1 MARMDAPMDE
11 TQLDTRGGDGLE
23 PTERLLR
30 TERNFVT
37 AVLDS
42 SNALL
47 VVLDLEGR
55 ILRFNRAAE
64 RAAGRSFLEAIGH
77 VPDEFFP
84 PADPASSLQP
94 LLQRVRSGDSPVDG
108 RSDWTDPTGRRRCTQ
123 WTVTACPGESG
134 EPAYIICS
142 GIDITP
148 LREAEEERERL
159 IGELKEA
166 LARIETLHGLIPIC
180 AGCKKIRDD
189 RGYWHQVEAYIEAR
203 SRAEFSHGLCPDCIV
218 RLYPEYADR
227 INLPAADEPSGF

>member
-1 MARMDAPMDE
+1 MNDARPAHSHGNGLDE
-11 TQLDTRGGDGLE
+11 
-23 PTERLLR
+23 TERLLR

-55 ILRFNRAAE
+55 VLRFNRAAE
-64 RAAGRSFLEAIGH
+64 QAAGRPFLEAIGRS
-77 VPDEFFP
+77 PDECFP
-84 PADPASSLQP
+84 PDGSGAALRP
-94 LLQRVRSGDSPVDG
+94 LLERIRSGESPVDG
-108 RSDWTDPTGRRRCTQ
+108 RIGWTDRDGRRRCTQ
-123 WTVTACPGESG
+123 WTVTACPGENG
-134 EPAYIICS
+134 EAAYIICS
-142 GIDITP
+142 GVDITP

-159 IGELKEA
+159 IGELRNA

-189 RGYWHQVEAYIEAR
+189 GGYWHQVEAYIEAR

-218 RLYPEYADR
+218 RLYPDFANRLKTAGD
-227 INLPAADEPSGF
+227 PADET